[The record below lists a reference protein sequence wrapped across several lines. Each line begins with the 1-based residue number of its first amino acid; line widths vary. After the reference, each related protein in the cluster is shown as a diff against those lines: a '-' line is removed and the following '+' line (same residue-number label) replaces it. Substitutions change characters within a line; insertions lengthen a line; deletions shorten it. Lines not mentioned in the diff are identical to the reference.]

1 MPASQKVHPFFLVGC
16 GRSGTSLLRG
26 LLNAHPRVA
35 IPLESLFIADYLR
48 SADRWTLDQ
57 IKQHIVHEPELREW
71 GLRVSVGDLGRCHTV
86 GQVVVRLHEL
96 YAESK
101 GKEHWGQKPPR
112 LVRHLPLLADH
123 FPDARFIHLVR
134 GPRAVV
140 SSLIRSE
147 VHRSTPWYGARRWV
161 MDVRA
166 GLEFEAQNP
175 ERIMRLSYEALV
187 EDPEPRIEAIMEFLG
202 LEFVPGQL
210 EAGMG
215 AQEYSEFYAN
225 IHANLERKVTDRFV
239 EHWRSHLVVKDVALI
254 ESTAAPLMEAL
265 GYRRENQELE
275 PPRLSRLRAGWRRLG
290 GLVPQLWRYLRY
302 RRSYLLHLI
311 RRKWRMGLLGEF
323 LTEIYY

>member
-1 MPASQKVHPFFLVGC
+1 LPSSQRVHPFFLVGC

-26 LLNAHPRVA
+26 LLNAHPLVA

-48 SADRWTLDQ
+48 STVRWTLDQ
-57 IKQHIVHEPELREW
+57 IKQHIVREPELREW
-71 GLRVSVGDLGRCHTV
+71 GLRVSVGHLGRCHTV
-86 GQVVVRLHEL
+86 GEVIVRLHEL

-101 GKEHWGQKPPR
+101 GKEHWGQKTPR

-134 GPRAVV
+134 DPRAVV

-161 MDVRA
+161 MDVQA
-166 GLEFEAQNP
+166 GLDFEALHP
-175 ERIMRLSYEALV
+175 ERIMRLSYEAMV

-202 LEFVPGQL
+202 LELVPGQL

-215 AQEYSEFYAN
+215 TQEYSEFYAN
-225 IHANLERKVTDRFV
+225 IHANLEGGVTDRFV
-239 EHWRSHLVVKDVALI
+239 EHWRSHLAVKDVALI
-254 ESTAAPLMEAL
+254 ESTAAPLMDAL
-265 GYRRENQELE
+265 GYPRENQGLE
-275 PPRLSRLRAGWRRLG
+275 PPRLFRLRAGWRRLG